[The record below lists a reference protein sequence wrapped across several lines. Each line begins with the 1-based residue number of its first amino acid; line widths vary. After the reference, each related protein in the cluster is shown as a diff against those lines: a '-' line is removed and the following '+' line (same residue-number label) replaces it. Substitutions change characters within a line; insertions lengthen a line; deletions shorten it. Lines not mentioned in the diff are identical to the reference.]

1 MSTRS
6 LLVFSSLP
14 VVLAG
19 AALTALAQSKA
30 PLIEQPLAAQDKA
43 VIEASFTRADANGD
57 GKLSKDEI
65 ARLPAIAGQFDEL
78 DRNKDGLLS
87 LDEFAVTFAARTN

>member
-43 VIEASFTRADANGD
+43 VIEASFTRADVNGD

-78 DRNKDGLLS
+78 DKNKDGLLS

>member
-14 VVLAG
+14 VLLAA
-19 AALTALAQSKA
+19 AALTAFAQTRA

-43 VIEASFTRADANGD
+43 VIEASFTRADANSD
-57 GKLSKDEI
+57 GKLSKDEV
-65 ARLPAIAGQFDEL
+65 AKLPAIASQFDEL
-78 DRNKDGLLS
+78 DKNKDGLLS
-87 LDEFAVTFAARTN
+87 LDEFAVTFAAKTN